1 MRIAEVHAIL
11 KNELFPDHG
20 ICFVTFRDYIVIFG
34 DKEGGGL
41 RMTIQEC
48 YQKLGGDFEKVKTR
62 LPSVSLITKFITKFL
77 DDSSFSE
84 LCRALEEGQREEDFR
99 AAHTLKGVYANLGF
113 DQLENSASALTE
125 LLRPKDI
132 GIPEEAV
139 SMMNEVKRDYEITVG
154 AIRAYLEPGNHAE

>member
-1 MRIAEVHAIL
+1 
-11 KNELFPDHG
+11 
-20 ICFVTFRDYIVIFG
+20 
-34 DKEGGGL
+34 
-41 RMTIQEC
+41 MTIVEC
-48 YQKLGGDFEKVKTR
+48 YQQLGGNLENAKTR
-62 LPSVSLITKFITKFL
+62 LPSDSLIKRFIIKFL
-77 DDSSFSE
+77 DDSSYSE
-84 LCRALEEGQREEDFR
+84 LCDALQKGQRDEAFR
-99 AAHTLKGVYANLGF
+99 AAHTLKGVCANLGF

>member
-1 MRIAEVHAIL
+1 
-11 KNELFPDHG
+11 
-20 ICFVTFRDYIVIFG
+20 
-34 DKEGGGL
+34 
-41 RMTIQEC
+41 MTIVEC
-48 YQKLGGDFEKVKTR
+48 YQQLGGNLENVKTR
-62 LPSVSLITKFITKFL
+62 LPSDSLIKRFIIKFL
-77 DDSSFSE
+77 DDSSYSE
-84 LCRALEEGQREEDFR
+84 LCDALQKGQRDEAFR
-99 AAHTLKGVYANLGF
+99 AAHTLKGVCASLGF